1 MTSSI
6 SFLDRLFSLTGKT
19 ALITGA
25 TGGIGE
31 ALAMGFAQAGATVG
45 VHSRSPEKV
54 AATCQAIA
62 ADGGKAVAL
71 TADITTVDACR
82 HLVADAHAALG
93 RLDILVN
100 CAGINRRKPLTAVT
114 EDDWETIMAVNLRSA
129 YFLCQAAH
137 PIMKT
142 QGGGKIINIGSLN
155 TTYGLDGVS
164 VYGATK
170 AGMAQMTR
178 VMAVE
183 WAPDKI
189 QVNLL
194 SPGFIMTPLT
204 EEGVWQ
210 NERRSKWLHAR
221 IPMRRPGEPEELV
234 GAALLL
240 ASPAASYMTGT
251 AITVDGGFLAG
262 GSWDR
267 DEVPND
273 F

>member
-1 MTSSI
+1 MSAI
-6 SFLDRLFSLTGKT
+6 LDRLFSLTNRT
-19 ALITGA
+19 VLITGA

-31 ALAMGFAQAGATVG
+31 ALALGFAEVGATVG
-45 VHSRSPEKV
+45 VNSRSLEKA
-54 AATCQAIA
+54 AATCQTIIDAGGQAIPLP
-62 ADGGKAVAL
+62 ADL
-71 TADITTVDACR
+71 TTVAACR
-82 HLVADAHAALG
+82 QLIADAHRALG

-100 CAGINRRKPLTAVT
+100 CAGMNRRKPVTAVT
-114 EDDWETIMAVNLRSA
+114 EEDWETIMAVNLRSA

-137 PIMKT
+137 PLMQA

-155 TTYGLDGVS
+155 TTYGLDNVS

-183 WAPDKI
+183 WAPDNI

-204 EEGVWQ
+204 ANGLWNNDQ
-210 NERRSKWLHAR
+210 RRRWLHAR

-240 ASPAASYMTGT
+240 AAPASSYMTGST
-251 AITVDGGFLAG
+251 ITVDGGFLAG

-267 DEVPND
+267 DDIPNEPA
-273 F
+273 